1 MDLLARAKRIMLA
14 PEAEWPV
21 IAHEPGSTRYL
32 FTQYVALLA
41 AIPAV
46 CGFFGWQLV
55 GLPIAASFLIALA
68 RYLLSFVAV
77 YLLALI
83 VAALAP
89 RFGARRDFASALK
102 LTVYAA
108 TPIWLAGV
116 FLLVPALAD
125 LTVLGLYAVYLLW
138 TGIRALVKPAPDR
151 FRAYTLTVV
160 LCAIVGMIA
169 LNVVVGRVVGFRPLL

>member
-1 MDLLARAKRIMLA
+1 MDLLARAKGIMLV

-21 IAHEPGSTRYL
+21 IAQEPGSTRYL
-32 FTQYVALLA
+32 FTHYVAFLA

-55 GLPIAASFLIALA
+55 GVPIAASFIIALA

-83 VAALAP
+83 IDALAP
-89 RFGARRDFASALK
+89 SFGARRDFASALK

-108 TPIWLAGV
+108 TPIWLSGV
-116 FLLVPALAD
+116 FLLLPALAD

-138 TGIRALVKPAPDR
+138 TGIRALIKPAPER

-160 LCAIVGMIA
+160 LCAIIGMIA
-169 LNVVVGRVVGFRPLL
+169 VSVLVSRVVGFRPLL